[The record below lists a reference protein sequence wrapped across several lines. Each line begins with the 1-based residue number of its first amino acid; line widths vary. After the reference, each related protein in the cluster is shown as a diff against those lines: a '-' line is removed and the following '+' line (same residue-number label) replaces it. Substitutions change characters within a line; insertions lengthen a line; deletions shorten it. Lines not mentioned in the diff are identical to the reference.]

1 MKRAEVVS
9 VPVNMDQEEVARVLR
24 RYGYL
29 ALPFID
35 DEQRLLGLLSLDDLI
50 LEARALGAEGFEGPF
65 HSDITR
71 TLKGICRRAPSLA
84 MAA

>member
-35 DEQRLLGLLSLDDLI
+35 DEQRLLGI
-50 LEARALGAEGFEGPF
+50 
-65 HSDITR
+65 ITGGR
-71 TLKGICRRAPSLA
+71 SCGRRRRPEESYWFRCAQK
-84 MAA
+84 